1 VAKAFVGSNPTPR
14 TRSHCLVPTDIGCPK
29 NSAFKVHC
37 GGSQESPA
45 GSGTVPRVDSSSRKK
60 GSYGVELIGVAV
72 VVSVVA
78 VRVPAD
84 VTSGVAVGP
93 GWTIWTACG

>member
-1 VAKAFVGSNPTPR
+1 MAKAFVGSNPTPR
-14 TRSHCLVPTDIGCPK
+14 TRSHCLVPTDLGCPK
-29 NSAFKVHC
+29 DRAPSRC
-37 GGSQESPA
+37 IA
-45 GSGTVPRVDSSSRKK
+45 GLAGVSSRLGNGSARGLIVQKK